1 MTLHTQK
8 RDGGQE
14 LERRKLAIKSMEH
27 VLSIPSG
34 TPERW
39 RAAFNHFLKQRPD
52 AAENAIEIA
61 TAVQKRKQRI
71 NKFASTKNGRLTTGF
86 PEWLMGLLRQTDPD
100 YFSNKTSK
108 GFASAKHLRLMQKA
122 FPEYFYPEVI

>member
-1 MTLHTQK
+1 MNLQTQK
-8 RDGGQE
+8 RDGGKE
-14 LERRKLAIKSMEH
+14 LERQQLAIKSMEA
-27 VLSIPSG
+27 VLAIESG

-52 AAENAIEIA
+52 AEQDALEVAR
-61 TAVQKRKQRI
+61 AVQEKKKRI

-86 PEWLMGLLRQTDPD
+86 PQWLMGLLRQTDPN
-100 YFSNKTSK
+100 YFQNKSSK
-108 GFASAKHLRLMQKA
+108 DFASAKHLRLMQKA